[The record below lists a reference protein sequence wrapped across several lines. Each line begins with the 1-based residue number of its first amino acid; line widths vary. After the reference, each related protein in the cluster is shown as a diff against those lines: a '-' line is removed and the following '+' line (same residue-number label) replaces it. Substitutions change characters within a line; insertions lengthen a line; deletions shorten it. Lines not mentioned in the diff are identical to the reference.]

1 MDRYDFIRFGEQV
14 GWYNESE
21 DLMETMQVCCP
32 VYPPVQGDTRVQ
44 LVSAGIEALQSGYG
58 SEKTVRASQLVP
70 FISHFGRG
78 YWEALTGG
86 GQRGRHGP
94 ARSDDQKRLSGPGGT
109 DMPALWQGV
118 GKRARCI
125 LQGISRRGKPAR
137 RHRVAGKGVPHKE
150 ADTVPGD
157 GTGNGNNRIGHR
169 VAEEAHRTQERRTR
183 FKSRGKD
190 RRRYLLLL

>member
-14 GWYNESE
+14 RWYNESE

-58 SEKTVRASQLVP
+58 SGLAARALHKPLRQGILGGP
-70 FISHFGRG
+70 H
-78 YWEALTGG
+78 TGG